1 MTNYLNLRNAQIVL
15 ADEVIQGSVQ
25 IKDGWITDITSGPS
39 NVGEDLDGDL
49 LIPGLVE
56 IHTDNLERHLMPRP
70 KVRWPAMAA
79 LLSHDAEIAAAGITT
94 VFDALG
100 IGDGDADGLR
110 GGGMDDILSALDQS
124 HKHQVLRADHHLHIR
139 CELPAPN
146 TLELFQ
152 PFAALNRTPPSDE
165 SNRSIRRS
173 IRVGLLSLMDHT
185 PGQRQ
190 WSEISHART
199 YFTGKKGWSLEKFE
213 RHVAEAPEAQSRYA
227 RPHRGHFIAWA
238 REHGVPVASH
248 DDTTPEHVAEAVA
261 DGIRISEFPTT
272 MAAAEAARASSM
284 LIVMGGPNVVRGG
297 SHSGNVAAADLARA
311 RLLDALS
318 SDYVPGSLMLGAMR
332 LVEEA
337 GWSLPEALATVSL
350 QPAQALGLSDRGMIA
365 QGLRADLVRV
375 HRLGLQPAVRAVWR
389 QGQRVC

>member
-1 MTNYLNLRNAQIVL
+1 MTHSLTLRNAQIVL
-15 ADEVIQGSVQ
+15 ADEIIHGSVQ
-25 IKDGWITDITSGPS
+25 IKDGLIVDIVSGPS
-39 NVGEDLDGDL
+39 HVGEDFDGDL

-100 IGDGDADGLR
+100 IGDGDTDGLR
-110 GGGMDDILSALDQS
+110 GGGLDEILGALNQS
-124 HKHQVLRADHHLHIR
+124 QQHRVLRADHHLHIR

-152 PFAALNRTPPSDE
+152 PFATLNQSTASDE
-165 SNRSIRRS
+165 SNRL

-190 WSEISHART
+190 WSEIEHART
-199 YFTGKKGWSLEKFE
+199 YFTGKKGWSLEKFD
-213 RHVAEAPEAQSRYA
+213 RHVAEAPEAQHRYA
-227 RPHRGHFIAWA
+227 RPHRSHFIAWA

-248 DDTTPEHVAEAVA
+248 DDTTPEHIAEAVA

-272 MAAAEAARASSM
+272 MAAAEAARSARM

-311 RLLDALS
+311 KLLDALS
-318 SDYVPGSLMLGAMR
+318 SDYVPGSLMLGAMQ

-337 GWSLPEALATVSL
+337 GWSLPEAISTVSL
-350 QPAQALGLSDRGMIA
+350 KPAQALGLNDRGRIA
-365 QGLRADLVRV
+365 QGFRADLVRV
-375 HRLGLQPAVRAVWR
+375 RRLGVQPAVRAVWR
-389 QGQRVC
+389 RGHRVC

>member
-1 MTNYLNLRNAQIVL
+1 MTNLLTLRNAQIVL
-15 ADEVIQGSVQ
+15 KDEIIHGSIQVR
-25 IKDGWITDITSGPS
+25 DGLIVDIASGPS
-39 NVGEDLDGDL
+39 NVGEDFERDL

-100 IGDGDADGLR
+100 IGDGDTDGLR
-110 GGGMDDILSALDQS
+110 GGGLDEILGALNQS
-124 HKHQVLRADHHLHIR
+124 QQHRVLRADHHLHIR

-152 PFAALNRTPPSDE
+152 PFAKLNQTTASHE
-165 SNRSIRRS
+165 SNPS
-173 IRVGLLSLMDHT
+173 IRVGLISLMDHT

-199 YFTGKKGWSLEKFE
+199 YFTGKKGWSLEKFD
-213 RHVAEAPEAQSRYA
+213 RHVAEAPEAQHRFA
-227 RPHRGHFIAWA
+227 RPHRSHFIAWA
-238 REHGVPVASH
+238 REHAVPVASH
-248 DDTTPEHVAEAVA
+248 DDTTPEHVAEAVG

-272 MAAAEAARASSM
+272 MAAAQAARSASM

-311 RLLDALS
+311 QLLDALS
-318 SDYVPGSLMLGAMR
+318 SDYVPGSLMLGALR

-337 GWSLPEALATVSL
+337 GWSLPQALSTVSR
-350 QPAQALGLSDRGMIA
+350 QPAQALGLNDRGMIA
-365 QGLRADLVRV
+365 QGMRADLVRV
-375 HRLGLQPAVRAVWR
+375 HRLDLQPAVRAVWR

>member
-1 MTNYLNLRNAQIVL
+1 MTNLLTLRNAQVVL
-15 ADEVIQGSVQ
+15 EDEIIHGSVQ
-25 IKDGWITDITSGPS
+25 VRDGLIVDIASGPS
-39 NVGEDLDGDL
+39 NVGEDFESDL

-100 IGDGDADGLR
+100 IGDGDTDGLR
-110 GGGMDDILSALDQS
+110 GGGLDEILGALNQS
-124 HKHQVLRADHHLHIR
+124 QQHQVLRADHHLHIR

-152 PFAALNRTPPSDE
+152 PFAKLNQTTASHE
-165 SNRSIRRS
+165 SNPS
-173 IRVGLLSLMDHT
+173 IRVGLISLMDHT

-199 YFTGKKGWSLEKFE
+199 YFTGKKGWSLEKFD
-213 RHVAEAPEAQSRYA
+213 RHVAEAPEAQHRFA
-227 RPHRGHFIAWA
+227 RPHRSHFIAWA
-238 REHGVPVASH
+238 REHAVPVASH
-248 DDTTPEHVAEAVA
+248 DDTTPEHVAEAVG

-272 MAAAEAARASSM
+272 MAAAQAARSASM

-311 RLLDALS
+311 QLLDALS
-318 SDYVPGSLMLGAMR
+318 SDYVPGSLMLGALR

-337 GWSLPEALATVSL
+337 GWSLPQALSTVSR
-350 QPAQALGLSDRGMIA
+350 QPAQALGLNDRGMIA
-365 QGLRADLVRV
+365 QGMRADLVRV
-375 HRLGLQPAVRAVWR
+375 HRLDLQPAVRAVWR

>member
-1 MTNYLNLRNAQIVL
+1 M
-15 ADEVIQGSVQ
+15 
-25 IKDGWITDITSGPS
+25 
-39 NVGEDLDGDL
+39 GEDFESDL

-100 IGDGDADGLR
+100 IGDGDTDGLR
-110 GGGMDDILSALDQS
+110 GGGLDEILGALNQS
-124 HKHQVLRADHHLHIR
+124 QQHQVLRADHHLHIR

-152 PFAALNRTPPSDE
+152 PFAKLNQTTASHE
-165 SNRSIRRS
+165 SNPS
-173 IRVGLLSLMDHT
+173 IRVGLISLMDHT

-199 YFTGKKGWSLEKFE
+199 YFTGKKGWSLEKFD
-213 RHVAEAPEAQSRYA
+213 RHVAEAPEAQHRFA
-227 RPHRGHFIAWA
+227 RPHRSHFIAWA
-238 REHGVPVASH
+238 REHAVPVASH
-248 DDTTPEHVAEAVA
+248 DDTTPEHVAEAVG

-272 MAAAEAARASSM
+272 MAAAQAARSASM

-311 RLLDALS
+311 QLLDALS
-318 SDYVPGSLMLGAMR
+318 SDYVPGSLMLGALR

-337 GWSLPEALATVSL
+337 GWSLPQALSTVSR
-350 QPAQALGLSDRGMIA
+350 QPAQALGLNDRGMIA
-365 QGLRADLVRV
+365 QGMRADLVRV
-375 HRLGLQPAVRAVWR
+375 HRLDLQPAVRAVWR

>member
-1 MTNYLNLRNAQIVL
+1 MTNSITLRNAQIVL
-15 ADEVIQGSVQ
+15 KNEVIRGSVQ
-25 IKDGWITDITSGPS
+25 IQDGRIADIASGPS
-39 NVGEDLDGDL
+39 NLGEDFDGDL

-110 GGGMDDILSALDQS
+110 GGGMDEILSALEQS
-124 HKHQVLRADHHLHIR
+124 QQHQVLRSEHHLHIR

-152 PFAALNRTPPSDE
+152 PFAALNRTPPSGE
-165 SNRSIRRS
+165 SSESGRS

-190 WSEISHART
+190 WSEIAHART
-199 YFTGKKGWSLEKFE
+199 YFTGKKGWSLERFE

-227 RPHRGHFIAWA
+227 RPHRRHFIAWA

-272 MAAAEAARASSM
+272 LAAAQTARAASM
-284 LIVMGGPNVVRGG
+284 LIVMGGPNIVRGG

-318 SDYVPGSLMLGAMR
+318 SDYVPGSLLLGAMR

-337 GWSLPEALATVSL
+337 AWSLPQALATVSL
-350 QPAQALGLSDRGMIA
+350 HPAQSLGLNDRGQIA
-365 QGLRADLVRV
+365 EGLRADLVRV
-375 HRLGLQPAVRAVWR
+375 HRLGIQPAVRSVWR

>member
-1 MTNYLNLRNAQIVL
+1 MTHSLTLRNAQIVL
-15 ADEVIQGSVQ
+15 ADEIIHGSVQ
-25 IKDGWITDITSGPS
+25 IKDGLIVDIVSGPS
-39 NVGEDLDGDL
+39 HVGEDFDGDL

-110 GGGMDDILSALDQS
+110 GGGMDEILGALDHSQQ
-124 HKHQVLRADHHLHIR
+124 HQVLRADHHLHIR

-152 PFAALNRTPPSDE
+152 PFATLNQSTASDE
-165 SNRSIRRS
+165 SNRS

-190 WSEISHART
+190 WSEIEHART
-199 YFTGKKGWSLEKFE
+199 YFTGKKGWSLEKFD
-213 RHVAEAPEAQSRYA
+213 RHVAEAPEAQHRYA
-227 RPHRGHFIAWA
+227 RPHRSHFIAWA

-248 DDTTPEHVAEAVA
+248 DDTTPEHIAEAVA

-272 MAAAEAARASSM
+272 MAAAEAARSARM

-311 RLLDALS
+311 KLLDALS
-318 SDYVPGSLMLGAMR
+318 SDYVPSSLMLGAMQ

-337 GWSLPEALATVSL
+337 GWSLPEAISSVSL
-350 QPAQALGLSDRGMIA
+350 KPAQALGLNDRGRIA
-365 QGLRADLVRV
+365 QGFRADLVRV
-375 HRLGLQPAVRAVWR
+375 RRLGVQPAVRAVWR
-389 QGQRVC
+389 RGHRVC

>member
-1 MTNYLNLRNAQIVL
+1 MTHSLTLRNAQIVL
-15 ADEVIQGSVQ
+15 ADEIIHGSVQ
-25 IKDGWITDITSGPS
+25 IKDGLIVDIVSGPS
-39 NVGEDLDGDL
+39 HVGEDFDGDL

-100 IGDGDADGLR
+100 IGDGDTDGLR
-110 GGGMDDILSALDQS
+110 GGGLDEILGALNQS
-124 HKHQVLRADHHLHIR
+124 QQHRVLRADHHLHIR

-152 PFAALNRTPPSDE
+152 PFATLNQSTASDE
-165 SNRSIRRS
+165 SNRL

-190 WSEISHART
+190 WSEIEHART
-199 YFTGKKGWSLEKFE
+199 YFTGKKGWSLEKFD
-213 RHVAEAPEAQSRYA
+213 RHVAEAPEAQHRYA
-227 RPHRGHFIAWA
+227 RPHRSHFIAWA

-248 DDTTPEHVAEAVA
+248 DDTTPEHIAEAVA

-272 MAAAEAARASSM
+272 MAAAEAARSARM

-311 RLLDALS
+311 KLLDALS
-318 SDYVPGSLMLGAMR
+318 SDYVPGSLMLGAMQ

-337 GWSLPEALATVSL
+337 GWSLPEAISTVSL
-350 QPAQALGLSDRGMIA
+350 QPAQALGLNDRGRIA
-365 QGLRADLVRV
+365 QGFRADLVRV
-375 HRLGLQPAVRAVWR
+375 RRLGVQPTVRAVWR
-389 QGQRVC
+389 RGHRVC

>member
-1 MTNYLNLRNAQIVL
+1 MTNLLTLRNAQIVL
-15 ADEVIQGSVQ
+15 EDEIIHGSVQ
-25 IKDGWITDITSGPS
+25 VRDGLIVDIASGPS
-39 NVGEDLDGDL
+39 NVGEDFESDL

-100 IGDGDADGLR
+100 IGDGDTDGLR
-110 GGGMDDILSALDQS
+110 GGGLDEILGALNQS
-124 HKHQVLRADHHLHIR
+124 QQHQVLRADHHLHIR

-152 PFAALNRTPPSDE
+152 PFAKLNQTIASHE
-165 SNRSIRRS
+165 SNPS
-173 IRVGLLSLMDHT
+173 IRVGLISLMDHT

-199 YFTGKKGWSLEKFE
+199 YFTGKKGWSLEKFD
-213 RHVAEAPEAQSRYA
+213 RHVAEAPEAQHRFA
-227 RPHRGHFIAWA
+227 RPHRSHFIAWA
-238 REHGVPVASH
+238 REHAVPVASH
-248 DDTTPEHVAEAVA
+248 DDTTPEHVAEAVG

-272 MAAAEAARASSM
+272 MAAAQAARSASM

-311 RLLDALS
+311 QLLDALS
-318 SDYVPGSLMLGAMR
+318 SDYVPGSLMLGALR

-337 GWSLPEALATVSL
+337 GWSLPQALSTVSR
-350 QPAQALGLSDRGMIA
+350 QPAQALGLNDRGMIA
-365 QGLRADLVRV
+365 QGMRADLVRV
-375 HRLGLQPAVRAVWR
+375 HRLDLQPAVRAVWR

>member
-1 MTNYLNLRNAQIVL
+1 MTNLLTLRNAQIVL
-15 ADEVIQGSVQ
+15 EDEIIHGSVQ
-25 IKDGWITDITSGPS
+25 VRDGLIVDIASGPS
-39 NVGEDLDGDL
+39 NVGEDFESDL

-100 IGDGDADGLR
+100 IGDGDTDGLR
-110 GGGMDDILSALDQS
+110 GGGLDEILGALNQS
-124 HKHQVLRADHHLHIR
+124 QQHRVLRADHHLHIR

-152 PFAALNRTPPSDE
+152 PFAKLNQTTASHE
-165 SNRSIRRS
+165 SNPS
-173 IRVGLLSLMDHT
+173 IRVGLISLMDHT

-199 YFTGKKGWSLEKFE
+199 YFTGKKGWSLEKFD
-213 RHVAEAPEAQSRYA
+213 RHVAEAPEAQHRFA
-227 RPHRGHFIAWA
+227 RPHRSHFIAWA
-238 REHGVPVASH
+238 REHAVPVASH

-272 MAAAEAARASSM
+272 MAAAQAARSASM
-284 LIVMGGPNVVRGG
+284 LIVMGGPNMVRGG

-311 RLLDALS
+311 QLLDALS
-318 SDYVPGSLMLGAMR
+318 SDYVPGSLMLGALR

-337 GWSLPEALATVSL
+337 GWSLPQALSTVSR
-350 QPAQALGLSDRGMIA
+350 QPAQALGLNDRGMIA
-365 QGLRADLVRV
+365 QGMRADLVRV
-375 HRLGLQPAVRAVWR
+375 HRLDLQPAVRAVWR

>member
-1 MTNYLNLRNAQIVL
+1 MTNLLTLRNAQIVL
-15 ADEVIQGSVQ
+15 ADEIIHGSIQVR
-25 IKDGWITDITSGPS
+25 DGLIVDIASGPS
-39 NVGEDLDGDL
+39 NVGEDFESDL

-100 IGDGDADGLR
+100 IGDGDTDGLR
-110 GGGMDDILSALDQS
+110 GGGMDEILGALNQS
-124 HKHQVLRADHHLHIR
+124 QQHRVLRADHHLHIR

-152 PFAALNRTPPSDE
+152 PFAKLNQTTPSHESD
-165 SNRSIRRS
+165 RS
-173 IRVGLLSLMDHT
+173 IRVGLISLMDHT

-199 YFTGKKGWSLEKFE
+199 YFTGKKGWSLEKFD
-213 RHVAEAPEAQSRYA
+213 RHVAEAPEAQHRFA
-227 RPHRGHFIAWA
+227 RPHRSHFIAWA
-238 REHGVPVASH
+238 REHAVPVASH

-272 MAAAEAARASSM
+272 MAAAQAARSASM

-311 RLLDALS
+311 QLLDALS
-318 SDYVPGSLMLGAMR
+318 SDYVPGSLMLGALR

-337 GWSLPEALATVSL
+337 GWSLPQALSTVSR
-350 QPAQALGLSDRGMIA
+350 QPAQALGLNDRGMIA
-365 QGLRADLVRV
+365 QGMRADLVRV
-375 HRLGLQPAVRAVWR
+375 HRLDLQPAVRAVWR

>member
-1 MTNYLNLRNAQIVL
+1 MTHFLTLRNAQIVL
-15 ADEVIQGSVQ
+15 ADEIIHGSVQ
-25 IKDGWITDITSGPS
+25 IKDGLIVDIAGGPS
-39 NVGEDLDGDL
+39 HVGEDFDGDL

-100 IGDGDADGLR
+100 IGDGDANGLR
-110 GGGMDDILSALDQS
+110 GGGMDEILGALDQS
-124 HKHQVLRADHHLHIR
+124 QQHRVLRADHHLHIR

-152 PFAALNRTPPSDE
+152 PFATLNQSTASDE
-165 SNRSIRRS
+165 SNRS

-190 WSEISHART
+190 WSEIEHART
-199 YFTGKKGWSLEKFE
+199 YFTGKKGWSLEKFD
-213 RHVAEAPEAQSRYA
+213 RHVAEAPEAQHRYA
-227 RPHRGHFIAWA
+227 RPHRSHFIAWA

-248 DDTTPEHVAEAVA
+248 DDTTPEHIAEAVA

-272 MAAAEAARASSM
+272 MAAAEAARSARM

-311 RLLDALS
+311 KLLDALS
-318 SDYVPGSLMLGAMR
+318 SDYVPGSLMLGAMQ

-337 GWSLPEALATVSL
+337 GWSLPEAISTVSL
-350 QPAQALGLSDRGMIA
+350 QPAQALGLNDRGRIA
-365 QGLRADLVRV
+365 QGFRADLVRV
-375 HRLGLQPAVRAVWR
+375 RRLGVQPAVRAVWR
-389 QGQRVC
+389 RGHRVC

>member
-1 MTNYLNLRNAQIVL
+1 MTNFLTLRNAQIVL
-15 ADEVIQGSVQ
+15 EDEIIHGSVQ
-25 IKDGWITDITSGPS
+25 VRDGLIVDIASGPS
-39 NVGEDLDGDL
+39 NVGEDFESDL

-100 IGDGDADGLR
+100 IGDGDTDGLR
-110 GGGMDDILSALDQS
+110 GGGLDEILGALNQS
-124 HKHQVLRADHHLHIR
+124 QQHRVLRADHHLHIR

-152 PFAALNRTPPSDE
+152 PFAKLNQTIASHE
-165 SNRSIRRS
+165 SNPS
-173 IRVGLLSLMDHT
+173 IRVGLISLMDHT

-199 YFTGKKGWSLEKFE
+199 YFTGKKGWSLEKFD
-213 RHVAEAPEAQSRYA
+213 RHVAEAPEAQHRFA
-227 RPHRGHFIAWA
+227 RPHRSHFIAWA
-238 REHGVPVASH
+238 REHAVPVASH

-272 MAAAEAARASSM
+272 MAAAQAARSASM
-284 LIVMGGPNVVRGG
+284 LIVMGGPNMVRGG

-311 RLLDALS
+311 QLLDALS
-318 SDYVPGSLMLGAMR
+318 SDYVPGSLMLGALR

-337 GWSLPEALATVSL
+337 GWSLPQALSTVSR
-350 QPAQALGLSDRGMIA
+350 QPAQALGLNDRGMIS
-365 QGLRADLVRV
+365 QGMRADLVRV
-375 HRLGLQPAVRAVWR
+375 HRLDLQPAVRAVWR

>member
-1 MTNYLNLRNAQIVL
+1 MTNSFTIRNAQIVL
-15 ADEVIQGSVQ
+15 SGEIIHGSLKIEEGLIADIA
-25 IKDGWITDITSGPS
+25 SGPS
-39 NVGEDLDGDL
+39 NIGEDFDGDL

-100 IGDGDADGLR
+100 IGDGDTDGLR
-110 GGGMDDILSALDQS
+110 GGGMDEILTALDQLQQ
-124 HKHQVLRADHHLHIR
+124 HQVLRADHHLHIR

-152 PFAALNRTPPSDE
+152 PFARLNQTTTSDE
-165 SNRSIRRS
+165 SNRS

-190 WSEISHART
+190 WSEIGHART

-227 RPHRGHFIAWA
+227 RPHRSHFIAWA
-238 REHGVPVASH
+238 REHGVPIASH
-248 DDTTPEHVAEAVA
+248 DDTTPDHVAEAVA
-261 DGIRISEFPTT
+261 DGILISEFPTT
-272 MAAAEAARASSM
+272 LAAAQAARSAHM

-311 RLLDALS
+311 NLLDALS
-318 SDYVPGSLMLGAMR
+318 SDYVPGSLMLGALR
-332 LVEEA
+332 LVDEA
-337 GWSLPEALATVSL
+337 GWSLPEALSTVSL
-350 QPAQALGLSDRGMIA
+350 KPAQALGLNDRGMIK

-375 HRLGLQPAVRAVWR
+375 HRLGPQPAVRAVWR
-389 QGQRVC
+389 RGHRVC

>member
-1 MTNYLNLRNAQIVL
+1 MTNLLTLRNAQIVL
-15 ADEVIQGSVQ
+15 ADEIIHGSIQVR
-25 IKDGWITDITSGPS
+25 DGLIVDIASGPS
-39 NVGEDLDGDL
+39 NVGEDFESDL

-100 IGDGDADGLR
+100 IGDGDTDGLR
-110 GGGMDDILSALDQS
+110 GGGLDEILGALNQS
-124 HKHQVLRADHHLHIR
+124 QQHRVLRADHHLHIR
-139 CELPAPN
+139 CERPAPN

-152 PFAALNRTPPSDE
+152 PFAKLNQTTASHE
-165 SNRSIRRS
+165 SNPS
-173 IRVGLLSLMDHT
+173 IRVGLISLMDHT

-199 YFTGKKGWSLEKFE
+199 YFTGKKGWSLEKFD
-213 RHVAEAPEAQSRYA
+213 RHVAEAPEAQHRFA
-227 RPHRGHFIAWA
+227 RPHRSHFIAWA
-238 REHGVPVASH
+238 REHAVPVASH

-272 MAAAEAARASSM
+272 MAAAQAARSASM
-284 LIVMGGPNVVRGG
+284 LIVMGGPNMVRGG

-311 RLLDALS
+311 QLLDALS
-318 SDYVPGSLMLGAMR
+318 SDYVPGSLMLGALR

-337 GWSLPEALATVSL
+337 GWSLPQALSTVSR
-350 QPAQALGLSDRGMIA
+350 QPAQALGLNDRGMIA
-365 QGLRADLVRV
+365 QGMRADLVRV
-375 HRLGLQPAVRAVWR
+375 HRLDLQPAVRAVWR

>member
-1 MTNYLNLRNAQIVL
+1 
-15 ADEVIQGSVQ
+15 
-25 IKDGWITDITSGPS
+25 
-39 NVGEDLDGDL
+39 
-49 LIPGLVE
+49 
-56 IHTDNLERHLMPRP
+56 
-70 KVRWPAMAA
+70 MAA

-100 IGDGDADGLR
+100 IGDGDTDGLR
-110 GGGMDDILSALDQS
+110 GGGLDEILGALNQS
-124 HKHQVLRADHHLHIR
+124 QQHRVLRADHHLHIR

-152 PFAALNRTPPSDE
+152 PFAKLNQTIASHE
-165 SNRSIRRS
+165 SNPS
-173 IRVGLLSLMDHT
+173 IRVGLISLMDHT

-199 YFTGKKGWSLEKFE
+199 YFTGKKGWSLEKFD
-213 RHVAEAPEAQSRYA
+213 RHVAEAPEAQHRFA
-227 RPHRGHFIAWA
+227 RPHRSHFIAWA
-238 REHGVPVASH
+238 REHAVPVASH

-272 MAAAEAARASSM
+272 MAAAQAARSASM
-284 LIVMGGPNVVRGG
+284 LIVMGGPNMVRGG

-311 RLLDALS
+311 QLLDALS
-318 SDYVPGSLMLGAMR
+318 SDYVPGSLMLGALR

-337 GWSLPEALATVSL
+337 GWSLPQALSTVSR
-350 QPAQALGLSDRGMIA
+350 QPAQALGLNDRGMIA
-365 QGLRADLVRV
+365 QGMRADLVRV
-375 HRLGLQPAVRAVWR
+375 HRLDLQPAVRAVWR